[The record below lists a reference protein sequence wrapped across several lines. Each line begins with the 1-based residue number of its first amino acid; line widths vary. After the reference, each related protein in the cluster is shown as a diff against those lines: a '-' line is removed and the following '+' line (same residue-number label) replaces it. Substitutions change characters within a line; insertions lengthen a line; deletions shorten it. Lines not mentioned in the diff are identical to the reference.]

1 MAQLFG
7 LRIDNLDGLSC
18 FLAVNLHILSKIP
31 LRPLADRYLP
41 RGDYLLLKVLRDLRE
56 GRGIEEGD
64 LAALRT
70 SLNGQFVPKRQH
82 CAVELFHYLIQQL
95 ERLGVVAAPVKIV
108 TVVPSRIGGGGTPV
122 DQLAPIKEFS
132 RVVDVDRGSSGSGDT
147 TTRVVPRTFVFI
159 VDRGCLGGKDKVRHS
174 HVAKRVLPAWSLYFP
189 WHSRTF
195 SLFLPQGR
203 VSAPKF
209 IFRHG
214 QRYRLCRIVQH
225 IGDTLQKGHYVV
237 AVWKSGRWCRCSD
250 ADVASLSP
258 RGLADM
264 EPSVAMYEICSSTI
278 SAQPRRPRVVAGA
291 ASPPRQSK
299 LRGAG
304 TVARAGRRRQ
314 QPPQVCKTGGA
325 GRPRVVVG
333 AGSPPRQ
340 SKLRG
345 AGTGAGRGRNR
356 PSRLQRRLRAVAA
369 SDALS
374 WTRAAFKRGSHV
386 TQTPKA
392 SKSGGVTPRV
402 IFCLKDVLASTYNLT
417 KIHVHVH
424 AHTHT
429 YMM

>member
-1 MAQLFG
+1 MAQVFG
-7 LRIDNLDGLSC
+7 LRIQNLDGLSC

-31 LRPLADRYLP
+31 LLLLADRLTQ
-41 RGDYLLLKVLRDLRE
+41 GDHLLLKVLRDLRE
-56 GRGIEEGD
+56 GRGIDKGD

-70 SLNGQFVPKRQH
+70 SLYGNFVPKRQH

-108 TVVPSRIGGGGTPV
+108 TVVPSRIGGGGGGTPV
-122 DQLAPIKEFS
+122 DQLSPIKELS
-132 RVVDVDRGSSGSGDT
+132 RLVDGDRGSSGST
-147 TTRVVPRTFVFI
+147 TGVVPRTVVFV
-159 VDRGCLGGKDKVRHS
+159 VDRGRKGGKDKVRHS

-278 SAQPRRPRVVAGA
+278 SAQPQRPRVVAGA

-304 TVARAGRRRQ
+304 TGARAGRRRQ
-314 QPPQVCKTGGA
+314 QPPPVCKTGGA

-340 SKLRG
+340 SKLRSEE
-345 AGTGAGRGRNR
+345 AKHVELPT
-356 PSRLQRRLRAVAA
+356 QRRQCCVAA
-369 SDALS
+369 
-374 WTRAAFKRGSHV
+374 
-386 TQTPKA
+386 
-392 SKSGGVTPRV
+392 GGRRRQGV
-402 IFCLKDVLASTYNLT
+402 
-417 KIHVHVH
+417 
-424 AHTHT
+424 
-429 YMM
+429 